1 MVRPA
6 VDASRCCVCLDP
18 FDPFEH
24 VALLDD
30 GWAHT
35 ECADLVTLEVPC

>member
-1 MVRPA
+1 MVTGA
-6 VDASRCCVCLDP
+6 VDSSRCVVCTEP

-35 ECADLVTLEVPC
+35 ECANLVTMEVCS